1 MKRYIYFLLICFS
14 FSQPEVNSNLR
25 EEFYQQ
31 KIDKQNIAKCVNEKI
46 KIAYDMEDNEYKLN
60 HNYDI
65 PIVYINRGIELWGGN
80 CKLIRRVIYG
90 AKYSHYNCEELT
102 YFFEEGYGPVAYCL
116 VDNRIGIRRYEL
128 DFNKINHFL
137 DQEHKLI
144 E

>member
-25 EEFYQQ
+25 EELYQQ

-46 KIAYDMEDNEYKLN
+46 KIAYDMEGNEFKLN

-65 PIVYINRGIELWGGN
+65 PIVYVNRGIELWSG

-90 AKYSHYNCEELT
+90 AKYSHYSCEELT
-102 YFFEEGYGPVAYCL
+102 YYFEEDYGPVAYCY
-116 VDNRIGIRRYEL
+116 VSDFVGIRRQVL
-128 DFNKINHFL
+128 DFDSINHFL

-144 E
+144 D